1 MAGAELLL
9 EASEDELEGLA
20 DVLEPDESEDV
31 LEVAVEDSLVEDSL
45 VEDPDLLE
53 VEVLR
58 RLSVL

>member
-1 MAGAELLL
+1 MAGGELLL
-9 EASEDELEGLA
+9 EASEDELDALL

-31 LEVAVEDSLVEDSL
+31 LELPVEDSLVEDSL

>member
-1 MAGAELLL
+1 MAGGELVL
-9 EASEDELEGLA
+9 EASEDELAALV

-31 LEVAVEDSLVEDSL
+31 LELAVEDSLVEDSL